1 MSKTLHLR
9 RLLALFIILSA
20 ATLAIMVFRYF
31 SKAAYKENHRPSL
44 QSSVDLALKTIHFTE
59 SSGGG
64 IKWELFAAKGE
75 YDKSAELSTLQD
87 IRFVIK
93 QVERYGNLVVTAR
106 EGQFAHAS
114 KKVTLAGD
122 VLAKNDK
129 GASFETSR
137 ITFDSGKQLFKTV
150 EKVRMMDGGLT
161 VEGKGMEMSM
171 ENKEARIMSQVTA
184 TILPG
189 KLQK

>member
-20 ATLAIMVFRYF
+20 ATLGVTVFRYF
-31 SKAAYKENHRPSL
+31 SNTAHKENRRPTL

-59 SSGGG
+59 SSGEG

-93 QVERYGNLVVTAR
+93 QVERYGNIVVTAR

-122 VLAKNDK
+122 VLAKNDN
-129 GASFETSR
+129 GATFETSR
-137 ITFDSGKQLFKTV
+137 ITYDSGRQFFKTV
-150 EKVRMMDGGLT
+150 EKVRMIDGGLT
-161 VEGKGMEMSM
+161 VEGKGMEMSL
-171 ENKEARIMSQVTA
+171 ENKEARIMSRVTA

-189 KLQK
+189 KLHK